1 MSRGTTT
8 MKMISST
15 STTSTSGVMLISD
28 CRLELESP
36 VLKCMMSFPPGPS
49 GLGDQ
54 PHPAEA
60 GLLDRGHGL
69 PDLAEVELCVAPDHD
84 FGIRLGT
91 HCSAQGFAEMVG
103 CDLPVIDPQ
112 PAGIVD
118 GDQNPASLVTLV
130 ARLRSVRQV
139 HVWSLPHL
147 RRHHHEDDQ
156 QHEHYVDKRCDVDG
170 RLHLG
175 WFTEPHRLSPPSLP
189 CPPALQPAG
198 PGAPAP

>member
-1 MSRGTTT
+1 MSRGATT

-36 VLKCMMSFPPGPS
+36 VLNCMMSFPPGPS

-54 PHPAEA
+54 SHPAEA
-60 GLLDRGHGL
+60 GLLNRGHGL
-69 PDLAEVELCVAPDHD
+69 SDLEEVEFCVATDHHPGVR
-84 FGIRLGT
+84 FRA
-91 HCSAQGFAEMVG
+91 HRSAQGITEMFG
-103 CDLPVIDPQ
+103 CDRLIIDPQ
-112 PAGIVD
+112 LAGFVD
-118 GDQNPASLVTLV
+118 GDQDPASLVTLI
-130 ARLRSVRQV
+130 ARLRRVRQV
-139 HVWSLPHL
+139 YVRSLPHL

-156 QHEHYVDKRCDVDG
+156 QHEHDVDERRDVNG

-189 CPPALQPAG
+189 SPSAPPPAVP
-198 PGAPAP
+198 

>member
-36 VLKCMMSFPPGPS
+36 VLNCMMSFSPGAR

-60 GLLDRGHGL
+60 GLINRGHGL
-69 PDLAEVELCVAPDHD
+69 PDLAEIELCVAPDHHLR
-84 FGIRLGT
+84 IRLGT
-91 HCSAQGFAEMVG
+91 HCSVKGIAEMLG
-103 CDLPVIDPQ
+103 CDRPVIDPQ
-112 PAGIVD
+112 PARLVD
-118 GDQNPASLVTLV
+118 GDQDPASLVALV
-130 ARLRSVRQV
+130 ARFCRVRQM
-139 HVWSLPHL
+139 HVRSLPHL

-156 QHEHYVDKRCDVDG
+156 QHEHYVDERRDVNG

-175 WFTEPHRLSPPSLP
+175 WLTEPHRLLPPSLP
-189 CPPALQPAG
+189 
-198 PGAPAP
+198 

>member
-28 CRLELESP
+28 CRLELESS
-36 VLKCMMSFPPGPS
+36 VLNCIMSFSPGPI

-60 GLLDRGHGL
+60 GLLDRCHGL
-69 PDLAEVELCVAPDHD
+69 PDLAKIELCVAPDHD
-84 FGIRLGT
+84 LGIRLGT
-91 HCSAQGFAEMVG
+91 HGSAKGFAEMLG
-103 CDLPVIDPQ
+103 CNLPVIDPQ
-112 PAGIVD
+112 PAGLVD
-118 GDQNPASLVTLV
+118 GDQDPASLITLV
-130 ARLRSVRQV
+130 ARLRSVRHV
-139 HVWSLPHL
+139 HVRSLPHL

-156 QHEHYVDKRCDVDG
+156 QHEHYVDERRDING

-175 WFTEPHRLSPPSLP
+175 WFTEPHGLLPPSLP
-189 CPPALQPAG
+189 
-198 PGAPAP
+198 

>member
-8 MKMISST
+8 MKMINST

-36 VLKCMMSFPPGPS
+36 VLNCMMLFPPGAN

-54 PHPAEA
+54 SCPVEA
-60 GLLDRGHGL
+60 GLLDRGHDL

-91 HCSAQGFAEMVG
+91 RRSAQGFAEMVG

-139 HVWSLPHL
+139 HVRSLPHL
-147 RRHHHEDDQ
+147 RRHHHEDNQ
-156 QHEHYVDKRCDVDG
+156 QHQHHVDERRDVDSFF
-170 RLHLG
+170 HDTST
-175 WFTEPHRLSPPSLP
+175 TE
-189 CPPALQPAG
+189 
-198 PGAPAP
+198 

>member
-28 CRLELESP
+28 CRLELESS
-36 VLKCMMSFPPGPS
+36 VLKCMMLFPPGPS

-54 PHPAEA
+54 PHAAEA

-69 PDLAEVELCVAPDHD
+69 PDLAEVELCIAPDHD

-91 HCSAQGFAEMVG
+91 HRSSQCFAELVG

-118 GDQNPASLVTLV
+118 GDQNPASLVTLA
-130 ARLRSVRQV
+130 ARLRGVRQV
-139 HVWSLPHL
+139 YVRSLPHL
-147 RRHHHEDDQ
+147 RRHHHEDNQ
-156 QHEHYVDKRCDVDG
+156 QHEHYVDERCDVDC
-170 RLHLG
+170 RLQLS
-175 WFTEPHRLSPPSLP
+175 WLPEPHRLSPPHWTSLP
-189 CPPALQPAG
+189 
-198 PGAPAP
+198 

>member
-28 CRLELESP
+28 WRLELESP

-69 PDLAEVELCVAPDHD
+69 PDLAEVELGVAPDHD

-91 HCSAQGFAEMVG
+91 HCSAQGFAEILG
-103 CDLPVIDPQ
+103 CDLLVIDPQ
-112 PAGIVD
+112 PAGIVN
-118 GDQNPASLVTLV
+118 GDQNPTSLVTLV
-130 ARLRSVRQV
+130 AGLRSVRQV
-139 HVWSLPHL
+139 HVRSLPHL

-156 QHEHYVDKRCDVDG
+156 QHEHYVHERRDVNG

-175 WFTEPHRLSPPSLP
+175 WLTEPHRLWPPSLP
-189 CPPALQPAG
+189 
-198 PGAPAP
+198 

>member
-36 VLKCMMSFPPGPS
+36 VLNCMMSLSPCPS

-69 PDLAEVELCVAPDHD
+69 PDLAEVELSVGADHD
-84 FGIRLGT
+84 LGIRLGT
-91 HCSAQGFAEMVG
+91 GCSIEGFAEMVG

-112 PAGIVD
+112 FARLVD
-118 GDQNPASLVTLV
+118 GDQDPASLVTLV
-130 ARLRSVRQV
+130 DRLRR
-139 HVWSLPHL
+139 L
-147 RRHHHEDDQ
+147 R
-156 QHEHYVDKRCDVDG
+156 
-170 RLHLG
+170 
-175 WFTEPHRLSPPSLP
+175 
-189 CPPALQPAG
+189 
-198 PGAPAP
+198 